1 MGRQREIREAAMQLL
16 FASELHGELR
26 TEDTEA
32 FWTLHSATA
41 PIKSG
46 AEELAK
52 QVLAHLPET
61 DEAIS
66 GALQNFSF
74 ERLNHV
80 DRNILR
86 LAVYELIHKPDV
98 PVRVAINEAIEIARR
113 FATENSAKFV
123 NGVLDRIARGV
134 RTESKAP
141 APKLK
146 S

>member
-16 FASELHGELR
+16 FASEVQGEL
-26 TEDTEA
+26 TAEECEA
-32 FWTLHSATA
+32 FWTLHSAK
-41 PIKSG
+41 PPVKSG

-52 QVLAHLPET
+52 GILAQLPET

-74 ERLNHV
+74 DRLNQV
-80 DRNILR
+80 DRNVLR
-86 LAVYELIHKPDV
+86 LAVFELFHKPDV

-113 FATENSAKFV
+113 FATEDSAKFV
-123 NGVLDRIARGV
+123 NGVLDRIARTA
-134 RTESKAP
+134 RPEKKAP
-141 APKLK
+141 LSKQE

>member
-1 MGRQREIREAAMQLL
+1 MQLL
-16 FASELHGELR
+16 FAAELHGELR
-26 TEDTEA
+26 AEECEA
-32 FWTLHSATA
+32 FWTLHSARA

-52 QVLAHLPET
+52 GILAHLPEA

-74 ERLNHV
+74 ERLNSV

-86 LAVYELIHKPDV
+86 LATYELMHKPDV

-113 FATENSAKFV
+113 FATEDSAKFV

-134 RTESKAP
+134 RTETPSSTTP
-141 APKLK
+141 QK